1 MIIIVS
7 NHPYRYDMEN
17 ISTIFFPYEKIKIF
31 ENSCA
36 ESDAVMVS
44 TEINGNILTVDAV
57 VYDKHKKKSLNA
69 DKTTD
74 KKSAL
79 SILLYDVLSE
89 ILEITYPWGLLYGV
103 RPARRM
109 HALTDSL
116 SEQEAKRIFKEKYLV
131 NDAKTE
137 LTAAVMH
144 RENRIIALS
153 ECKSFSLYIS
163 IPFCPTRCSYCSFV
177 SHSIENT
184 VKLVEPYV
192 ELLIKEIEET
202 GKYAKA
208 LGLRLETVY
217 FGGGTPTTLSAHQL
231 SSIFDAVEKHFDLST
246 VREYTVEAG
255 RPDTVTK
262 ERLLALKAAGV
273 TRISINPQTFNDAVL
288 KRIGRQHS
296 AEETI
301 AAFNLARSCGFNHIN
316 MDFIAGLPDDSV
328 ASFKKSI
335 CKGIEL
341 NAESITVH
349 TLSLKS
355 GAYMATKESAFDSS
369 PKKIVASMVD
379 FSNSVLSENGYYPYY
394 MYRQGKSLGNLEN
407 VGWCKNGFDG
417 LYNVFMMDE
426 THTVLSVGAGAVIK
440 LKNQNTGKIERI
452 YNYKYPYE

>member
-1 MIIIVS
+1 M
-7 NHPYRYDMEN
+7 
-17 ISTIFFPYEKIKIF
+17 
-31 ENSCA
+31 
-36 ESDAVMVS
+36 
-44 TEINGNILTVDAV
+44 
-57 VYDKHKKKSLNA
+57 YDKHKKKSLNA

-192 ELLIKEIEET
+192 ELLKKEIEET

-355 GAYMATKESAFDSS
+355 GA
-369 PKKIVASMVD
+369 
-379 FSNSVLSENGYYPYY
+379 
-394 MYRQGKSLGNLEN
+394 
-407 VGWCKNGFDG
+407 
-417 LYNVFMMDE
+417 
-426 THTVLSVGAGAVIK
+426 
-440 LKNQNTGKIERI
+440 
-452 YNYKYPYE
+452 